1 MALYNLIFQGE
12 IIDGTSLE
20 EVKSNISRLFKADAD
35 KTAQLFSGKPIVI
48 KKNLDEE
55 SSKKYLSILNKAGA
69 VIQQVPL
76 QSTISPVEI
85 NSQTQKPIKKHQKTP
100 TVQNSNTLSGGLSAG
115 LSALVNY
122 NQPIPTP
129 VESTAEITTEHEQ
142 TTAEPEKTNNTFI
155 PSSDVAAVTETEI
168 IQSPEISQGLQLAP
182 ENAPALSSEKNIEAV
197 EIGDIS
203 HLSMSEALSGSL
215 QEFTPEVTPAELP
228 DISELS
234 MSEALSGSLEEFAQQ
249 VIAQELPDTSSLTM
263 SEALSGSLEE
273 FSEEVIPA
281 ELPDISDLS
290 MSEAQQG
297 SLEGIEKKPEPI
309 AIPDTSHLDFS

>member
-69 VIQQVPL
+69 VIHQVPH
-76 QSTISPVEI
+76 QSTTSPVETI
-85 NSQTQKPIKKHQKTP
+85 SQTQEPIIQHQETP
-100 TVQNSNTLSGGLSAG
+100 PIQNSNTSSGGLSAG

-129 VESTAEITTEHEQ
+129 VDSTTEHQQTAAEQ
-142 TTAEPEKTNNTFI
+142 EKTNNIFT

-168 IQSPEISQGLQLAP
+168 IHSPEISQGLQLAP
-182 ENAPALSSEKNIEAV
+182 ENAPALSSEKDIEAV
-197 EIGDIS
+197 KIGDIS

-249 VIAQELPDTSSLTM
+249 VIAQELPDTSTLTM

-273 FSEEVIPA
+273 FAEEVIPA

-297 SLEGIEKKPEPI
+297 SLEGIEKKPEPV

>member
-76 QSTISPVEI
+76 QSTTSPVETI
-85 NSQTQKPIKKHQKTP
+85 SQTQEPIIKHQKTSP
-100 TVQNSNTLSGGLSAG
+100 VQNSNTSSGGLSAG

-129 VESTAEITTEHEQ
+129 VDSIAK
-142 TTAEPEKTNNTFI
+142 PEKTNNTFI
-155 PSSDVAAVTETEI
+155 PGSDVAAVTETEI

-182 ENAPALSSEKNIEAV
+182 ENAPALSSEKDIEAV

-297 SLEGIEKKPEPI
+297 SLEGIEKKPEPV

>member
-35 KTAQLFSGKPIVI
+35 KTAQLFSGKPIII

-76 QSTISPVEI
+76 QSTTSPVETI
-85 NSQTQKPIKKHQKTP
+85 SQTQEPIIKHQETP
-100 TVQNSNTLSGGLSAG
+100 PVQNSNTSSGGLSAG

-129 VESTAEITTEHEQ
+129 VDS
-142 TTAEPEKTNNTFI
+142 TAEPEKTNNTFTS
-155 PSSDVAAVTETEI
+155 SSDVAAVTETEI
-168 IQSPEISQGLQLAP
+168 TQSPEISQGLQLAP
-182 ENAPALSSEKNIEAV
+182 ENAPALSSEKDIKAV

-249 VIAQELPDTSSLTM
+249 VIAQELPDTSTLTM

-273 FSEEVIPA
+273 FAEEVIPA

-297 SLEGIEKKPEPI
+297 SLEGIEKKPEPV